1 MALEGPQ
8 APRARVFQE
17 EIFGPVLVVVPFEDE
32 AEGIALANATVYG
45 LTAGV
50 FTRSPARARRV
61 AEALR
66 AGNVYVNR
74 EITGARVGIEPFGG
88 VWLSGTGPKA
98 GGPEYLSAFVTRR
111 APEVPADDAGAAPG
125 GGALGAPE
133 SDPEGEPGSEP
144 GGDPAPVRRASPLPA
159 PWAADVLTRAER
171 LAGAAVALADPALR
185 LRALTL
191 VARVPELA
199 LDDPGLQVPGQDTF
213 TTWTTPRGGGLL
225 VVDEGASGEDLVAL
239 AYGALLAGNGVA
251 LAVAPGQRPL
261 ALRLVALAHQAG
273 VPPSAL
279 RLVDSGPAGNEGWLE
294 AALALAGAPVAFAA
308 VAPGATAGLQD
319 RLARALARPWEGQR
333 WIKALLTLEDA
344 PGPDEAGFLRRFALP
359 RTIAVRTLRHGA
371 DLGED

>member
-8 APRARVFQE
+8 ASRARVFQE

-98 GGPEYLSAFVTRR
+98 GGPEYLSAFVTRAR
-111 APEVPADDAGAAPG
+111 PPRPAPW
-125 GGALGAPE
+125 
-133 SDPEGEPGSEP
+133 S
-144 GGDPAPVRRASPLPA
+144 GDPARAIGEGDREGAEASRGRPGAPGPLPA

-199 LDDPGLQVPGQDTF
+199 LDEPGLQVPGQDTV
-213 TTWTTPRGGGLL
+213 TTWTTPRGGGLV
-225 VVDEGASGEDLVAL
+225 VVDEGASGETWWPSSS
-239 AYGALLAGNGVA
+239 
-251 LAVAPGQRPL
+251 APCWPATGWPW
-261 ALRLVALAHQAG
+261 
-273 VPPSAL
+273 PSP
-279 RLVDSGPAGNEGWLE
+279 RGSGPWRCAWSPSCTRR
-294 AALALAGAPVAFAA
+294 ASRRPRCAWWTP
-308 VAPGATAGLQD
+308 D
-319 RLARALARPWEGQR
+319 RRG
-333 WIKALLTLEDA
+333 
-344 PGPDEAGFLRRFALP
+344 RRTGTGCGG
-359 RTIAVRTLRHGA
+359 R
-371 DLGED
+371 

>member
-1 MALEGPQ
+1 M
-8 APRARVFQE
+8 
-17 EIFGPVLVVVPFEDE
+17 LVVVPFEDE

-111 APEVPADDAGAAPG
+111 APADAAP
-125 GGALGAPE
+125 ALPPAAVRSGPPRATRRVSQGVTRRPRGAP
-133 SDPEGEPGSEP
+133 P
-144 GGDPAPVRRASPLPA
+144 RSPLPGRRTSSPGRSA
-159 PWAADVLTRAER
+159 

-251 LAVAPGQRPL
+251 LAVAPGQRSL
-261 ALRLVALAHQAG
+261 ARRLVALAHQAG
-273 VPPSAL
+273 VPPVRAAPGGL
-279 RLVDSGPAGNEGWLE
+279 RASGGRG
-294 AALALAGAPVAFAA
+294 LAG
-308 VAPGATAGLQD
+308 GG
-319 RLARALARPWEGQR
+319 
-333 WIKALLTLEDA
+333 
-344 PGPDEAGFLRRFALP
+344 PGPGRLLRSPSPPWPPGSPPAFSTGWPGRWPGPGRASAGSRP
-359 RTIAVRTLRHGA
+359 C
-371 DLGED
+371 